1 MSTTFEQ
8 LGVPFP
14 LFEALTEEA
23 CEFVGRKQCSLCR
36 RQGQNCFRLG
46 IGCAVIIPC
55 SKCGS
60 LNGLDADDREDSS
73 CRSCGTLIP
82 FPKLTDEEIVV
93 CYDCLRLGKAAI
105 TKDTELGM
113 VSWEQAF
120 DGITNGIPGLNRPE
134 FEMVPLEDDCV
145 GVRLPQKVMFE
156 LLRTPTYSTIQGDRW
171 LFCCQA
177 PMICLGEWSRDEF
190 SKRAPDGD
198 GQKFF
203 NEIVQDVMPGLWE
216 DALHDVTGVYV
227 FRCSM
232 CDALKAHWD
241 LA

>member
-14 LFEALTEEA
+14 LFEAPTEEA
-23 CEFVGRKQCSLCR
+23 REFVGRKQCSLCR
-36 RQGQNCFRLG
+36 MQNQNCFRLG
-46 IGCAVIIPC
+46 IGCAVMIQC
-55 SKCGS
+55 SRCGTP
-60 LNGLDADDREDSS
+60 NGLDADDREDIP

-82 FPKLTDEEIVV
+82 FPKLADEEIVS
-93 CYDCLRLGKAAI
+93 CYDCLRLGKAAV

-113 VSWEQAF
+113 VSWEQAL
-120 DGITNGIPGLNRPE
+120 DGVTHGIPGLNRPE
-134 FEMVPLEDDCV
+134 FEMVPLEDDWV

-156 LLRTPTYSTIQGDRW
+156 LLRTPTYATIQGDRW
-171 LFCCQA
+171 LFCCQV
-177 PMICLGEWSRDEF
+177 PMVYLGEWSRDEF
-190 SKRAPDGD
+190 TKRAPDGD

-227 FRCSM
+227 FCCSM